1 MAALPSGVALRPAR
15 LDDIAALVRLEDASF
30 TTDKLGVT
38 QFRHFISGRTACL
51 LVGRAGGSQEALA
64 GYVLVLFR
72 SGSRKARIYSI
83 AVDESWRGQGIGERL
98 LRAAEQAAHERG
110 CNLMRLEVRPDNAAA
125 LGMYEK
131 QGYRPFGRFPA
142 FYEDG
147 TDAIRLEKLLME
159 S

>member
-1 MAALPSGVALRPAR
+1 MVAPSSAVALRPAR
-15 LDDIAALVRLEDASF
+15 LDDIPALVLLEDASF
-30 TTDKLGVT
+30 TTDRLGVT

-51 LVGRAGGSQEALA
+51 LVARVGGSQEILA

-83 AVDESWRGQGIGERL
+83 AVSGSLRGQGIGEQL
-98 LRAAEQAAHERG
+98 LRAAEQAAYARD

-125 LGMYEK
+125 LAMYEK
-131 QGYRPFGRFPA
+131 QGYRPFGRFPG

-147 TDAIRLEKLLME
+147 TDAIRLEKLLTE